1 MHTIQDQPSEG
12 SPRRRRFHSDE
23 FKAVAV
29 AAAAQPGVS
38 LAAVAMAHG
47 INANLL
53 RRWVR
58 DAEAIRD
65 PALDRHSKAL
75 PAASTGASGPD
86 FLPVQLPPL
95 SAAPPQP
102 LSDIRLEVRRGT
114 TIVVVTWPGGLAA
127 ECGSWLRELLR

>member
-75 PAASTGASGPD
+75 PAADSAPSPLRKGKPLDD
-86 FLPVQLPPL
+86 FRDWMFDL
-95 SAAPPQP
+95 SVITDQ
-102 LSDIRLEVRRGT
+102 SYQQ
-114 TIVVVTWPGGLAA
+114 
-127 ECGSWLRELLR
+127 